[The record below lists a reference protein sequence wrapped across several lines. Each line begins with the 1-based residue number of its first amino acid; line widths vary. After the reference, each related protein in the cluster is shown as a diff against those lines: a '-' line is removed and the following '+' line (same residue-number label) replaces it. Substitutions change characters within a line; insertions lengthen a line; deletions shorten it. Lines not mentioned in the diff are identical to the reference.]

1 MPDFDYRQK
10 AWSAALIVLF
20 FVAWELFCLMT
31 GMSDLV
37 LPRPS
42 QVFVTLFE
50 KFPILWPHILQ
61 TLATTMIGFVLGVG
75 LGVVLGAVIG
85 VSKTAYDTAYPLL
98 VGFSSIPKVAVV
110 PIFVLWFGSGSVP
123 AVLTALSICFF
134 PIVVNIATGLATTEP
149 ELEDVLKALGAS
161 KLDILWNVGLPRT
174 MPFFFASLEGRD
186 LLRLRRRGAVRD
198 RRLEPRH
205 RQRHDDRVLEFQ
217 RAAGVRRPVRAR
229 RPRRRAL
236 RDLLRD
242 RGTRHRLGHPQE
254 RPDRDMKQDFVNRH
268 PTQSRRS
275 TMLARVSAA
284 LLGVALFAGAASAQ
298 ETTIKF
304 TLGWKTQGSDAAFFY
319 AKDNGFFKE
328 EGLNVVIDQGEGS
341 GATVTRIMS
350 GAYDAGFGDVNA
362 IIQNASTKPQDAP
375 VMVYMIWNQPPFAI
389 VTKKTSGINTI
400 KDFEGHTLGGA
411 QGTPT
416 TRLLPVFAQK
426 NKLEGEKIKISNMAP
441 NLQEP
446 MLIKGDI
453 DAALVFNITS
463 YFNLV
468 LNRQDPDKDYKWFQF
483 GDYGLDLYSN
493 GVMVSRKLLASNP
506 KAVAG
511 LVRAVNKGMIAI
523 AKDQNAGMKAAVNYD
538 NLINVEVEKR
548 RLQYSFD
555 KLIVSPE
562 MKEIGVGDVKDDRMA
577 RAIGII
583 VEGYQLARAPAPA
596 EIFSREFL
604 PPRAER
610 ELVYTAN

>member
-1 MPDFDYRQK
+1 M
-10 AWSAALIVLF
+10 
-20 FVAWELFCLMT
+20 
-31 GMSDLV
+31 
-37 LPRPS
+37 
-42 QVFVTLFE
+42 
-50 KFPILWPHILQ
+50 
-61 TLATTMIGFVLGVG
+61 
-75 LGVVLGAVIG
+75 
-85 VSKTAYDTAYPLL
+85 
-98 VGFSSIPKVAVV
+98 
-110 PIFVLWFGSGSVP
+110 
-123 AVLTALSICFF
+123 LT
-134 PIVVNIATGLATTEP
+134 
-149 ELEDVLKALGAS
+149 K
-161 KLDILWNVGLPRT
+161 
-174 MPFFFASLEGRD
+174 
-186 LLRLRRRGAVRD
+186 
-198 RRLEPRH
+198 
-205 RQRHDDRVLEFQ
+205 
-217 RAAGVRRPVRAR
+217 
-229 RPRRRAL
+229 
-236 RDLLRD
+236 
-242 RGTRHRLGHPQE
+242 
-254 RPDRDMKQDFVNRH
+254 
-268 PTQSRRS
+268 
-275 TMLARVSAA
+275 VSAA
-284 LLGVALFAGAASAQ
+284 LLGAVLFAGAASA
-298 ETTIKF
+298 EDTTIKF

-319 AKDNGFFKE
+319 AKDNGYFKE

-362 IIQNASTKPQDAP
+362 IIQNASTRPQDAP

-389 VTKKTSGINTI
+389 VAKNSSGIKSI

-416 TRLLPVFAQK
+416 TRLLPVFVHK
-426 NKLEGEKIKISNMAP
+426 NGLDGDKIKVSNMAP

-453 DAALVFNITS
+453 DAALVFITS

-468 LNRQDPDKDYKWFQF
+468 LNRQDPDKDFKWFSF
-483 GDYGLDLYSN
+483 GDYGMDLYSN
-493 GVMVSRKLLASNP
+493 GVMVSKKLLASNP

-538 NLINVEVEKR
+538 NLINAEVEKR

-583 VEGYQLARAPAPA
+583 VEGYQLARTPTPA
-596 EIFSREFL
+596 EVFSREFL

-610 ELVYTAN
+610 ELTYTAN